1 MIWNIREQ
9 IPQYSS
15 MKNTSLPLGGILLI
29 DKVEKSF
36 DIFSE
41 NLLCGWWESQR
52 ILLVAS
58 NYISITIDPF
68 CLSQING

>member
-1 MIWNIREQ
+1 
-9 IPQYSS
+9 

-41 NLLCGWWESQR
+41 IFSGIGGKGLWD
-52 ILLVAS
+52 IIHVS
-58 NYISITIDPF
+58 NTSAANIPSR
-68 CLSQING
+68 CLR